1 MKAALIC
8 VALFS
13 AGAAIVHN
21 IGAPSPVQV
30 VAASLPQGMQCDA
43 TMFQTGMSAGTK
55 DRIPAPVTY
64 KFVNGYWMTVP
75 QKDNV
80 MRPLQVTDDAYVL
93 VEAADETKTLDKG
106 IVMHMVSTPLAI
118 NRETGDITFTGTTTT
133 PNDPKVNMKVGV
145 TGHCLPVAFNN

>member
-43 TMFQTGMSAGTK
+43 MMFQTGMTAVTK

-80 MRPLQVTDDAYVL
+80 MRPLRVTDDAYVL
-93 VEAADETKTLDKG
+93 GSVEIQDSSLGLFMIQALNG
-106 IVMHMVSTPLAI
+106 AI
-118 NRETGDITFTGTTTT
+118 RSD
-133 PNDPKVNMKVGV
+133 
-145 TGHCLPVAFNN
+145 